1 MSLPPEKKAK
11 PSLNDLFVS
20 KKLDIPDQEFWD
32 DFQDQVR
39 TKTLSSIVE
48 DGRKS
53 KTNKIIVYS
62 TFSVLVFSLCFWI
75 VSLRNENSVI
85 VAENSKISSLSS
97 IKSKEGSFSANNDD
111 NVESPASIIQVF
123 ESEYTNELNNASFV
137 EQSFFASNL
146 ETSFQHR
153 TLVSESEYFDES
165 MVQFS
170 F

>member
-1 MSLPPEKKAK
+1 MSLPPEKK

-20 KKLDIPDQEFWD
+20 KKLDTPDPEFWD
-32 DFQDQVR
+32 DFQSQVR

-48 DGRKS
+48 DGKKS

-62 TFSVLVFSLCFWI
+62 TFSVLVFSLCLWI

-85 VAENSKISSLSS
+85 VTENSKISSFSS
-97 IKSKEGSFSANNDD
+97 TKLKNGSFSTNNDT
-111 NVESPASIIQVF
+111 NFESSASIIQIF
-123 ESEYTNELNNASFV
+123 ETEHSNELDNASFV

-153 TLVSESEYFDES
+153 TLVSEAEYFDES

>member
-75 VSLRNENSVI
+75 VS
-85 VAENSKISSLSS
+85 
-97 IKSKEGSFSANNDD
+97 
-111 NVESPASIIQVF
+111 
-123 ESEYTNELNNASFV
+123 
-137 EQSFFASNL
+137 
-146 ETSFQHR
+146 
-153 TLVSESEYFDES
+153 
-165 MVQFS
+165 
-170 F
+170 